1 MDEFDCRTKIISGT
15 GTIGRLKELDA
26 KRVFL
31 VTDPYFYR
39 NGWANR
45 VAAASG
51 AEQVEIFHEVQPDP
65 TVELAAMAGWV
76 HDVGNAV
83 NRHNHGMNGAVMLL
97 PLLRETGLPMNEV
110 VTILGAVGNHEEQ
123 NGTPISPVSAA
134 LIIADKCDAHRSRV
148 RRGQFNPADIHDV
161 VNYAIKDNWVEA
173 DRDKGVIR
181 LSMTMDETASV
192 MDFMS
197 IYMSRMLMCEKA
209 AKFLGCR
216 FEIVVNGFVVNRQ

>member
-1 MDEFDCRTKIISGT
+1 MDRITLDDLKKNEVLHALIHGANEALAAMGYTEHGPRHVGCVSASAA
-15 GTIGRLKELDA
+15 RLLYELGYDE
-26 KRVFL
+26 R
-31 VTDPYFYR
+31 
-39 NGWANR
+39 
-45 VAAASG
+45 
-51 AEQVEIFHEVQPDP
+51 

-97 PLLRETGLPMNEV
+97 PLLREAGLPMDEV

-148 RRGQFNPADIHDV
+148 RRGKFNPADIHDV
-161 VNYAIKDNWVEA
+161 VNYAIKENWVEA
-173 DRDKGVIR
+173 DRDKGVIS
-181 LSMTMDETASV
+181 LSMTMDDTASV

-209 AKFLGCR
+209 ARFLGCR

>member
-1 MDEFDCRTKIISGT
+1 MDRITLDDLKKNEVLHALIHGANEALAAMGYTEHGPRHVGCVSASAA
-15 GTIGRLKELDA
+15 RLLYELGYDE
-26 KRVFL
+26 R
-31 VTDPYFYR
+31 
-39 NGWANR
+39 
-45 VAAASG
+45 
-51 AEQVEIFHEVQPDP
+51 

-97 PLLRETGLPMNEV
+97 PLLREAGLPMDEV

-148 RRGQFNPADIHDV
+148 RRGKFNPDDIHDV
-161 VNYAIKDNWVEA
+161 VNYAIKENWVEA
-173 DRDKGVIR
+173 DRDKGVIS
-181 LSMTMDETASV
+181 LSMTMDDTASV

-209 AKFLGCR
+209 ARFLGCR